1 MVVSSEEKSVLEQLA
16 KFDGLKELL
25 EDDVAETEP
34 DEDVVQNV
42 AANHPPF
49 KQLYLDLVV
58 AYTKYKA
65 RFVPSSVT
73 EVDFN
78 STDSTYTYKDKWME
92 DIKKEFR
99 GINKS
104 VVAFLRKAA

>member
-1 MVVSSEEKSVLEQLA
+1 MVVSSEEKNVLEQLA

-49 KQLYLDLVV
+49 KQLYLELVV

-65 RFVPSSVT
+65 RFVP
-73 EVDFN
+73 E
-78 STDSTYTYKDKWME
+78 K
-92 DIKKEFR
+92 R
-99 GINKS
+99 
-104 VVAFLRKAA
+104 LRKLRSVQPLRKSSP